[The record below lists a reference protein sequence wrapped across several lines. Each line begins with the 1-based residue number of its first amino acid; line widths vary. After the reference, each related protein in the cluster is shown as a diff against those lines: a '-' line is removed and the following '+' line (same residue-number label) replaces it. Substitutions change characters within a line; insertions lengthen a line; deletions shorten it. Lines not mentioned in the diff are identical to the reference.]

1 MFVQYIKDIPNYVR
15 KQGRI
20 RINNCTEIIK

>member
-1 MFVQYIKDIPNYVR
+1 MFVQYIKDIPDYVR
-15 KQGRI
+15 KQEGV